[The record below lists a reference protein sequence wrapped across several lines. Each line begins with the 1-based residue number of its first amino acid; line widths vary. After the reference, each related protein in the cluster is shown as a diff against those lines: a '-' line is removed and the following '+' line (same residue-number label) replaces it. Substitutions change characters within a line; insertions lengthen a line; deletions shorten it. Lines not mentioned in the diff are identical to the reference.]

1 MLRTPVI
8 RTPHGRLVAVP
19 EAHEILH
26 DLERSL
32 HEHKH
37 TISTVLR
44 RGTAHSPSGRTA
56 APCVRDTAIAMV
68 STRPRRARRTGDED
82 AHVPAELDLVE
93 REAALGVDPPERAH
107 AVDDEAVVLDRL
119 LEALLSAPCRSS
131 TARRV
136 SHRSARANKGR
147 ATHTSCSGG

>member
-8 RTPHGRLVAVP
+8 RTPHGRLGAVP

-32 HEHKH
+32 RKHKR

-44 RGTAHSPSGRTA
+44 CRTAHSPSGRTA
-56 APCVRDTAIAMV
+56 APCVRDTAIV
-68 STRPRRARRTGDED
+68 KICPRRARRTGDED

-119 LEALLSAPCRSS
+119 LEALLSAPY
-131 TARRV
+131 
-136 SHRSARANKGR
+136 
-147 ATHTSCSGG
+147 